1 MTKRIKISLMAILTA
16 LMLLCIGMASMGGI
30 QAKALDNVEG
40 HQTHGLSTKS
50 FAFKNTGKIG
60 LEETA
65 DGFLM
70 KDELGFTLSLLDPE
84 QENLLEY
91 GEPNRIEWWGGNN
104 KTFFAYTFTAYRMN
118 KDGITAVPLKS
129 YMIVFDYCDGNSGE
143 KCLRRTVAEKQ
154 LSYCNEEMFFSYGL
168 TIGSSNSVPGERASA
183 YIEANKYKIIESF
196 KFNGDDVGEY
206 LGSRCGLNTVE
217 SISIGVDSYYTDYFV
232 EFNYHYEILG
242 FSGIFATNY
251 DVTEGTI
258 DGPIRSFYS
267 YFQKADEAGALE
279 GHIFEEQGRE
289 ILENGSFQN
298 VKIKYLEQIEGTPFA
313 KMIERRVD
321 VPVIDSVVRVRDV
334 CVALEVDT
342 IDCLGS
348 NCLSFKYDAT
358 TDTYVAYYLKNVWLR
373 SITTDGKYMD
383 YYLDINLSYQDYYY
397 QFVED
402 GVFTNDL
409 YEWIFS
415 TQMMTKY
422 PALKGYLYSEVYG
435 YFGMAVVP
443 NTHTLDSAFATMFD
457 IDVSQTGI
465 IKSFSFDQNLSFDA
479 YQKLLSDYQYSWLS
493 KVWEGV
499 WGTVT
504 GDTSATHYL
513 FFSEPGVDRGHIGE
527 GGQEDGEDTSGVVGG
542 AIEEVGGVVG
552 GLLGSAWQ
560 GVTSLIAGIGGFLSS
575 GGGIITIVLI
585 IVGAVVLVKI
595 INRKK
600 K

>member
-16 LMLLCIGMASMGGI
+16 LMLLCIGMASIGGV

-50 FAFKNTGKIG
+50 FAFDKGGRIG
-60 LEETA
+60 IDEV
-65 DGFLM
+65 DGESVM
-70 KDELGFTLSLLDPE
+70 RDELGFGLRLLDPE
-84 QENLLEY
+84 QEDLLEY

-154 LSYCNEEMFFSYGL
+154 LSYCNEEMSFTRSL
-168 TIGSSNSVPGERASA
+168 TVGISNSVPGERASA

-196 KFNGDDVGEY
+196 KFNGDDDGEY
-206 LGSRCGLNTVE
+206 LGSRCGLN
-217 SISIGVDSYYTDYFV
+217 ISDVIGIGVDSYYTDYFV

-258 DGPIRSFYS
+258 DSSIRSIYTVL
-267 YFQKADEAGALE
+267 QGMDDAGYLE
-279 GHIFEEQGRE
+279 GSVFEERGSE
-289 ILENGSFQN
+289 ILANALCQS

-313 KMIERRVD
+313 KMIEKRVD
-321 VPVIDSVVRVRDV
+321 IPVIDSVVRVRDV
-334 CVALEVDT
+334 CTALNVDT

-348 NCLSFKYDAT
+348 NCLSFRYDAT

-373 SITTDGKYMD
+373 SITTDGNYMD

-422 PALKGYLYSEVYG
+422 PALEGYLYSEVYG

-493 KVWEGV
+493 KVWEGI

-504 GDTSATHYL
+504 GDTAATHYL

-560 GVTSLIAGIGGFLSS
+560 GVSSFISGIGGFLGS

-585 IVGAVVLVKI
+585 IVGAVVLVKV